1 VILGRRY
8 ALSSM
13 TAATRLRL
21 GVAASGFLALIAV
34 YGPVHIP
41 CLFTTATGIQCP
53 ACGMTR
59 SVASIARGDLEAS
72 LAFHPLGILLAGS
85 ALAAILVP
93 TQTLR
98 AEAAISAAWTGL
110 SLVARVGIGAGALI
124 LAWIWNLNR
133 VIPL

>member
-1 VILGRRY
+1 
-8 ALSSM
+8 M